1 MRGWVTGWEV
11 GVGSQ
16 LCPHHTAG
24 SPSPSITRGGLPVF
38 LPVVPWPPP
47 ASAGLPLPFPLLPSP
62 ASVWGGEGGAG
73 WPGPGLTSQ
82 QLF

>member
-11 GVGSQ
+11 GVGGQ

-24 SPSPSITRGGLPVF
+24 SPSPFIMRGGSLFFTSGPLAPTSLP
-38 LPVVPWPPP
+38 
-47 ASAGLPLPFPLLPSP
+47 GLPLPFPLLPGL
-62 ASVWGGEGGAG
+62 ASVRGGEGGAG